1 MFSVYSAS
9 CGLQDQTDERFTSH
23 FHFVAKQSHS
33 SLQRESLTSAMSE
46 EMLNLS
52 VDYYYEEDFAPDPGF
67 QMMNIIVTVFY
78 AITCVLGIPGN
89 AFVMW
94 IAGMKMKKTVNTTW
108 FLNLAIAD
116 LLCCLSIPFIITEV
130 LLNYH
135 WPFGKILCK
144 MIPSVI
150 VLNMFASIVTL
161 TLISMDRFLQVIK
174 PVWSQNHRTVTL
186 ASQLCALSWLLSM
199 LLCLPNMI
207 YRETA
212 HFHYSNQ
219 TRCMIS
225 DHSVRKMACMSR
237 FVLGFLIP
245 IVIIVLCNS
254 FILRKVNSGRFSTS
268 QKPRQI
274 IVGVIMAFCL
284 CWLPYHVVGTMLE
297 YGGKTS
303 EVVAMYLD
311 QPSIVLAYLNSC
323 LNPLLYAFIG
333 QDFKKKVR
341 VSLKRAF
348 QNAFNDTSVR
358 SSTYSKTELPHTSN
372 SAETCIS

>member
-1 MFSVYSAS
+1 
-9 CGLQDQTDERFTSH
+9 
-23 FHFVAKQSHS
+23 
-33 SLQRESLTSAMSE
+33 MSE
-46 EMLNLS
+46 EMFNISL
-52 VDYYYEEDFAPDPGF
+52 DYSYDEDVAPDPGF
-67 QMMNIIVTVFY
+67 QTMMNIIVTVFY

-94 IAGMKMKKTVNTTW
+94 IAGMKMKRTVNSTW

-116 LLCCLSIPFIITEV
+116 LLCCLSIPFTITEV

-144 MIPSVI
+144 VIPSVI

-161 TLISMDRFLQVIK
+161 TLISIDRFLQVIK
-174 PVWSQNHRTVTL
+174 PVWSQNHRTATL
-186 ASQLCALSWLLSM
+186 ASLLCALSWFLSM

-212 HFHYSNQ
+212 QDDFLYSNQ
-219 TRCMIS
+219 TRCMIP
-225 DHSVRKMACMSR
+225 DHSVRKTACMFR

-245 IVIIVLCNS
+245 IFIIVLCYS
-254 FILRKVNSGRFSTS
+254 FILRKVNSSHFSAS

-284 CWLPYHVVGTMLE
+284 CWFPYHVVGMMLE
-297 YGGKTS
+297 YGGETS
-303 EVVAMYLD
+303 VVVAMYLD

-341 VSLKRAF
+341 VSLKRAL
-348 QNAFNDTSVR
+348 QIAFNDTSMR

-372 SAETCIS
+372 SAEICIP